1 MSQSQRDF
9 LGYGKELPSTAWPG
23 GARLALSV
31 VVNFEEGSERSP
43 LRGDALAEPSGES
56 EPVPPGVRN
65 RKNES
70 LFAYG
75 SRAGIW
81 RVLAVLD
88 RHGVKATFFACATA
102 LELNPVAAKAVSRAG
117 HEICSH
123 GLRWLP
129 MNSLDAQEQR
139 WHIREAVAVIKRTT
153 GQRPLGWFSWA
164 PSEDTRALLVEEGG
178 FVYDCDSFADDL
190 PYFVTVSGKRCLVI
204 PYDLVN
210 NDGLFS
216 RPPGYSGSDDF
227 YHQLKAE
234 FDWLYEESRSTPR
247 MMSVGLH
254 LRFAGRPGRV
264 LALERFL
271 QYAGSFPAV
280 WFARR
285 IDIARWWLKHHG

>member
-129 MNSLDAQEQR
+129 MNSLDVQEQR
-139 WHIREAVAVIKRTT
+139 WHIREAVAVIERTT

-164 PSEDTRALLVEEGG
+164 PSEDTRALLLEEGG

-190 PYFVTVSGKRCLVI
+190 PYFVTVSGKRFLVI

-271 QYAGSFPAV
+271 QYAGSFPTV